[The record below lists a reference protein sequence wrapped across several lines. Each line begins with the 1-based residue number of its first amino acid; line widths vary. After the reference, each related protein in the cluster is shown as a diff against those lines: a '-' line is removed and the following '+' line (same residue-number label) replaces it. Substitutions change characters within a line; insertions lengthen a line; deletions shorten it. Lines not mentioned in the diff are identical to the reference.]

1 MADEPKLPQV
11 GSGRTTAPSP
21 YVAPGV
27 PAPTGAR
34 AEEAARRPLRPQLRG
49 PLIIGLAVMILFFGI
64 GGGWAA
70 LAPLSGAAIAPGV
83 VSPEGSRQ
91 TVQHLEG
98 GIIETIRVRDGDQ
111 VQAGDVLMV
120 LQGIGAQAEVGRL
133 TERLRS
139 LAANE
144 ARLRA
149 ERADA
154 DTVEF
159 THPILAD
166 RDDPSVANTISG
178 QLNQFETR
186 RAGDESREAILQQR
200 VLQLER
206 QIIGAERQLDANR
219 RQQELVAEEITDVE
233 RLVNRGLERKP
244 RLLALQREQAD
255 LVGEEG
261 ELESTIARN
270 EEAIGETKLQIVDIK
285 IQKTEDVETELS
297 KVQTERGEVEEEIA
311 ASRDRLL
318 RTDILAPVAGTVLNL
333 RFKTPG
339 GVVKAGEEV
348 LDIIPAEDELVVEA
362 RLPVHNIDEVGPGQ
376 SATVM
381 FPALPQRHMLR
392 LQGEVITV
400 SADAMED
407 EQTRQHYYLT
417 KVEVLRSDL
426 EAALPGAELTP
437 GMPAEVFIAT
447 HERTML
453 DYLLQ
458 PLISTFERTFR
469 ET

>member
-1 MADEPKLPQV
+1 MADERKLPQI
-11 GSGRTTAPSP
+11 GSGGATPPSR
-21 YVAPGV
+21 YESPGLPV
-27 PAPTGAR
+27 PAGGR
-34 AEEAARRPLRPQLRG
+34 AEEASRRPLRPQLYG
-49 PLIIGLAVMILFFGI
+49 PLEIGLAVMFLFFGV

-98 GIIETIRVRDGDQ
+98 GIIQTILVRDGAR
-111 VQAGDVLMV
+111 VEAGQVLMV

-149 ERADA
+149 ERENA

-159 THPILAD
+159 THPILAN
-166 RDDPSVANTISG
+166 RDDPSVANTIAG

-200 VLQLER
+200 VYQLDRQIVGSRRQLE
-206 QIIGAERQLDANR
+206 ANR
-219 RQQELVAEEITDVE
+219 RQQSLVAEEINDVE
-233 RLVNRGLERKP
+233 RLVERGLERKP
-244 RLLALQREQAD
+244 RLLGLQREQAS

-261 ELESTIARN
+261 ELESTIARS
-270 EEAIGETKLQIVDIK
+270 EEAIGETKLQIVDIR
-285 IQKTEDVETELS
+285 IQKTQEIETELS
-297 KVQTERGEVEEEIA
+297 EVQTERGEVEEEIA
-311 ASRDRLL
+311 ASRDRLF

-333 RFKTPG
+333 KFKTPG
-339 GVVKAGEEV
+339 GVIKAGDQV
-348 LDIIPAEDELVVEA
+348 LDIVPAADELVIEA
-362 RLPVHNIDEVGPGQ
+362 RLPVTNIDEVSAGQ
-376 SATVM
+376 DATVM
-381 FPALPQRHMLR
+381 FPALPQRNMLR
-392 LQGEVITV
+392 LQGEVINV
-400 SADAMED
+400 SADALEN
-407 EQTRQHYYLT
+407 EQTREQYYLT
-417 KVEVLRSDL
+417 KIQVQRADL

-458 PLISTFERTFR
+458 PLLSTFERTFR
-469 ET
+469 ES